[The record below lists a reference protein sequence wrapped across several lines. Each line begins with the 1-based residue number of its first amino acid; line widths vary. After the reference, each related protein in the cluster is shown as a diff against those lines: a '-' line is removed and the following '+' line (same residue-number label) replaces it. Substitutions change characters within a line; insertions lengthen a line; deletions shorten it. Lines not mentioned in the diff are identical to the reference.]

1 MPAIVI
7 KDYSWRQTSEFV
19 ILNVPLKG
27 HPKKVD
33 LFVIDNYVK
42 ISFPP
47 FILELFLWANVV
59 EKESKCTLTEEEAI
73 VALHKTNTNLEWPT
87 LEVQDINNDFKR
99 DCRTQ
104 ALEHAQKL
112 AEENM
117 KLKSEKRQYL
127 QKEAVKEQISV
138 NTATLNKIDA
148 IRDAHRREAMQEF
161 EDWRSKAELPFLS
174 NVEGEVQE
182 NRKAYKP
189 PLKWFKDND
198 NVLKSRPMTEEEI
211 FNGSSTIKEFKSKA
225 VDNQKVIEVQSVN
238 INQESNLQIE
248 VSEKRDDSL
257 INKNNT
263 SYSQDSDSDSDIVK
277 ATNKKDLSNVYE
289 KQQKRRPGLEAV
301 KAAIQGKIL
310 KKNNIFEEPSK
321 SVPLPRKTGTIN
333 VTFSERKFPTP
344 ARESSHVEEQEWLQ
358 KQVEARRK
366 IGFNAEDLRQ
376 EERDPQWLKDKGDD
390 FFKVGNYLA
399 AISAYTCGIKISD
412 KMASLY
418 VNRSAAHYA
427 LGNYYRCIEDC
438 SKALELME
446 PKCESN
452 RESRARCHA
461 RRGAALCKLSAPQH
475 GIPELEAALELTPNN
490 ESIKRDVLAAKQYF
504 DVKD

>member
-1 MPAIVI
+1 MPAIII
-7 KDYSWRQTSEFV
+7 KDFSWRQTSKFV
-19 ILNVPLKG
+19 ILNVSLKG

-47 FILELFLWANVV
+47 FILELFLWANIV
-59 EKESKCTLTEEEAI
+59 ENESKCILTQQEAI
-73 VALHKTNTNLEWPT
+73 ITLRKATINLEWPT
-87 LEVQDINNDFKR
+87 LEVQDINNDFKQDYR
-99 DCRTQ
+99 AQ

-112 AEENM
+112 AEEKI
-117 KLKSEKRQYL
+117 KLKSEKRQHL

-138 NTATLNKIDA
+138 NTITLNKIDA
-148 IRDAHRREAMQEF
+148 IRDAQRKEAMQEF
-161 EDWRSKAELPFLS
+161 EEWRLKAEVPLFS
-174 NVEGEVQE
+174 NIEGKIQE

-189 PLKWFKDND
+189 PLKWFKDDD
-198 NVLKSRPMTEEEI
+198 NRLKSRLMTEEEI
-211 FNGSSTIKEFKSKA
+211 FNSNGTIKEFKSKA
-225 VDNQKVIEVQSVN
+225 IDKGTVMEVQSVN
-238 INQESNLQIE
+238 TNQESNLQIKI
-248 VSEKRDDSL
+248 SEKEDDFL
-257 INKNNT
+257 INKNDT
-263 SYSQDSDSDSDIVK
+263 SCSEDSDSNSDVEK
-277 ATNKKDLSNVYE
+277 AINKKNLDMIYE
-289 KQQKRRPGLEAV
+289 KEQKRRPGLEAV
-301 KAAIQGKIL
+301 KAAIQGNIL
-310 KKNNIFEEPSK
+310 KRNNIFEEPSK

-333 VTFSERKFPTP
+333 ITFSERKFPTP

-358 KQVEARRK
+358 KQAEARRK
-366 IGFNAEDLRQ
+366 IGFDAEDLRP

-390 FFKVGNYLA
+390 FFKIGNYLA
-399 AISAYTCGIKISD
+399 AISAYTYGIKISD

-427 LGNYYRCIEDC
+427 LENYYRCVEDC

-475 GIPELEAALELTPNN
+475 GIPELEVALELTPNN
-490 ESIKRDVLAAKQYF
+490 ESIKHDVLAAKQYF
-504 DVKD
+504 NIKD